1 MNLRDRLAALEGHEI
16 FVTTSVGSDDADVP
30 GGVLE
35 EVGDDYAL
43 VKTEDEENGGF
54 ATSGAQWFVNLAEII
69 HVVHIADCK
78 RCAVDDVSR
87 HRPR

>member
-1 MNLRDRLAALEGHEI
+1 MNLRDRLADLIGHEV

-35 EVGDDYAL
+35 EVGTDYAL
-43 VKTEDEENGGF
+43 IKTEDEENGGF
-54 ATSGAQWFVNLAEII
+54 ATSGAQWFVSLAEII

-78 RCAVDDVSR
+78 RCALDDVTR
-87 HRPR
+87 

>member
-1 MNLRDRLAALEGHEI
+1 MNLRDRLAALVGHEI

-54 ATSGAQWFVNLAEII
+54 ATAGAQWFVSLTEII

-87 HRPR
+87 RPPR

>member
-1 MNLRDRLAALEGHEI
+1 MNLHDRLTTLVGHEI

-35 EVGDDYAL
+35 EIGDDYVL

-54 ATSGAQWFVNLAEII
+54 ATSGAQWFVSLTEII

-78 RCAVDDVSR
+78 KCAVDDVSH
-87 HRPR
+87 HRSR